1 MTAGAVK
8 GEDVA
13 RYTAGARVP
22 TADVAMATPF
32 DFDFQYQKA
41 KYTRYRTSIW
51 LSVFPLAAPITYK
64 KSLYHLQK

>member
-13 RYTAGARVP
+13 GYTAGARVP

-32 DFDFQYQKA
+32 DFDCN
-41 KYTRYRTSIW
+41 TRKPDEIHAIS
-51 LSVFPLAAPITYK
+51 
-64 KSLYHLQK
+64 H